1 MERTH
6 QLSVSNQLVT
16 NKITLLIDD
25 LWLKHV
31 YEQMLPFVEVEE
43 ILKMIDKTE
52 VEICADCQKYQ
63 TEDNEVIMDVFK
75 CYDQQEYCLNC
86 CGCEDHEGEKWY

>member
-6 QLSVSNQLVT
+6 QLSVSNQAVA
-16 NKITLLIDD
+16 NKITLLVDD
-25 LWLKHV
+25 AWLKHI
-31 YEQMLPFVEVEE
+31 YETMVPFVEAEE
-43 ILKMIDKTE
+43 ILQVLDTKVVE
-52 VEICADCQKYQ
+52 VCGDCQQYLSSDK
-63 TEDNEVIMDVFK
+63 EVIMDTYK